1 MRFLP
6 TIFAAAILLVALTY
20 SDRVHRENLTRE
32 NRNGVATALGKAQ
45 LAFTSSI
52 TGFVRDGVKM
62 GAKMPVLDEI
72 GQNEFEALAAQTVV
86 SGGQIVRAEF
96 APGYVT
102 TIVSPREN
110 NEHRIGNPLS
120 LQITDEETE
129 AKGNPRRV
137 FPVVRKVRLIG
148 NRSSEVG
155 LLVPLIKKPK
165 DVVLVAGVVFIVARF
180 DLDLPEAIDSSGIDR
195 LEHLFIWLPG
205 GRTENAIPQEW
216 QTDGDLEPVGGIIDV
231 PGGAFLNLA
240 RSLDGWAPSFEKMLG
255 FRLRLLASGLF
266 AFILAL
272 LANWVAISHRSTSN
286 RLKETEDQM
295 RGVLRNL
302 SGAALTYTMPAAS
315 EVPGLGDRVSFL
327 NKGACRDLLGV
338 EADVVEADVTAL
350 WQRVDTPEAVGEFA
364 QALAESA
371 KNMSPLHHV
380 LPVHTPD
387 GQHKWLDGRGSP
399 RRLKDGSVQW
409 SAIVFDATNQI
420 EREQELELQRDLAYS
435 AQKHDSIG
443 QLTGGVAHDF
453 NNLLAVIMGSLELL
467 RDELSDDN
475 QLKLIDTSLTATKR
489 GADLTQNMLA
499 FARKAR
505 LSREVIELNKLVSEV
520 RNWTGRT
527 LPANIA
533 VETSLL
539 AGLWQIEADPS
550 STESALLNLILNA
563 RDAMPDG
570 GKMTIET
577 ANVRIEQA
585 YVDSRKEDLKPGR
598 YVMLAVSD
606 TGHGITEDIIMK
618 IFEPFYSTKPP
629 GAGSGLGLSMIQ
641 GFMRQSGG
649 TVQVYTEPDVGTT
662 FKLYF
667 RALTNEPE
675 AAEYTADVV
684 STKSE
689 KGRRILVAEDEAGV
703 RSIIVATLEKA
714 GYLVTPASTGDE
726 ARSIFEADPSFD
738 LLLTD
743 IVMPGSLQGTTLS
756 RVLREQEPDLK
767 VVFMSGYASEAT
779 VHGNG
784 LRPEDIRLMKP
795 VMRVDLLAAIQ
806 GILGN

>member
-6 TIFAAAILLVALTY
+6 TIIAAAILLVAMTY
-20 SDRVHRENLTRE
+20 TDWVHQENLTRE
-32 NRNGVATALGKAQ
+32 NRNSAATALGNAQ
-45 LAFTSSI
+45 LAYASSI

-62 GAKMPVLDEI
+62 GAKMPVLDKI
-72 GQNEFEALAAQTVV
+72 GQNEFEALANQTVA

-110 NEHRIGNPLS
+110 NLHRIGSPPT

-129 AKGNPRRV
+129 TKGNPRRV
-137 FPVVRKVRLIG
+137 FPVVRKVRLID
-148 NRSSEVG
+148 NQSSEIG
-155 LLVPLIKKPK
+155 LLVPLVKRSN

-180 DLDLPEAIDSSGIDR
+180 DLDLPEAIDGSGVDR
-195 LEHLFIWLPG
+195 LEHLFKWLPG
-205 GRTENAIPQEW
+205 GRTEDAIPQEW
-216 QTDGDLEPVGGIIDV
+216 QTEGDMEPVGGTIDV

-240 RSLDGWAPSFEKMLG
+240 RSLDGWAPTFDEMLG
-255 FRLRLLASGLF
+255 FRLRLFAYGLV
-266 AFILAL
+266 AFIVAL
-272 LANWVAISHRSTSN
+272 LANWVALSHRSTSH
-286 RLKETEDQM
+286 RLTEAEDQM
-295 RGVLRNL
+295 SGVLRNL
-302 SGAALTYTMPAAS
+302 PGAALTYTMPAS
-315 EVPGLGDRVSFL
+315 NEMPGPEDQIAFL
-327 NKGACRDLLGV
+327 NKSACRNLWGIKADV
-338 EADVVEADVTAL
+338 AEADVMAL
-350 WQRVDTPEAVGEFA
+350 WDCVDTPEAVDEFS
-364 QALAESA
+364 QALADSA
-371 KNMSPLHHV
+371 KNMSPLHYV
-380 LPVHTPD
+380 WSIHTPA
-387 GQHKWLDGRGSP
+387 GQQKWLDGRGHP
-399 RRLKDGSVQW
+399 TRLNDGSVQW
-409 SAIVFDATNQI
+409 SAMIHDATDQI
-420 EREQELELQRDLAYS
+420 EHKQELEQQRDLAHS
-435 AQKHDSIG
+435 AQKRESIG

-453 NNLLAVIMGSLELL
+453 NNLLAVIMGSLEIL
-467 RDELSDDN
+467 RDELSDDKR
-475 QLKLIDTSLTATKR
+475 LKLIDTSLNATKR
-489 GADLTQNMLA
+489 GAELTQNMLA

-505 LSREVIELNKLVSEV
+505 LSPKVIELNKLVRDV
-520 RNWTGRT
+520 RSWTGRT
-527 LPANIA
+527 IPASIS

-570 GKMTIET
+570 GRMTIET

-585 YVDSRKEDLKPGR
+585 YADSRKEDLKPGR

-606 TGHGITEDIIMK
+606 TGHGITEEVILK

-641 GFMRQSGG
+641 GFMQQSGG

-667 RALTNEPE
+667 RALTTEPE
-675 AAEYTADVV
+675 ATKYAPNVV
-684 STKSE
+684 STTPA
-689 KGRRILVAEDEAGV
+689 KGRKILVTEDEAGV
-703 RSIIVATLEKA
+703 RSVLVATLEKA
-714 GYLVTPASTGDE
+714 GYLVTPASNGDE

-756 RVLREQEPDLK
+756 RVLREQEPELR

-795 VMRVDLLAAIQ
+795 VMRADLLAAIQ
-806 GILGN
+806 GILGD